1 MWKRIELHNHT
12 IESDGSMT
20 AAELVDYLEGQG
32 IDAFSLT
39 DHNTISGFTKLEEK
53 LASHSSRV
61 EFIKG
66 FELTSYYGHLLC
78 QNVSAYIPWDDID
91 EMNGDLL
98 FLRVHEAGGLAGPA
112 HPFSIPSPFSN
123 GMRWSMKIHDLGLID
138 FIEVVNN
145 SHPMDPDNQKAIL
158 WWEDL
163 IFSGLNI
170 CPVTGMDLHRPV
182 SMKGFFSTYIFVKE
196 EDSSLPLSIKLDKA
210 IRTCSACVTK
220 GPVLDWELTQDGLK
234 IFLEDSPGH
243 QECSYLC
250 QLRTRDETLTFSLKK
265 EYLLK
270 DITEGILSC
279 KAATLMLFEDKTDM
293 SHLTAIARPLFFICN
308 S

>member
-12 IESDGSMT
+12 IESDGGMT

-39 DHNTISGFTKLEEK
+39 DHNTISGFPKVEEK

-66 FELTSYYGHLLC
+66 VELTSYYGHLLC
-78 QNVSAYIPWDDID
+78 QNVSNYIPWDDID

-123 GMRWSMKIHDLGLID
+123 GMRWSMKIHDLELID

-145 SHPMDPDNQKAIL
+145 AHPMDPDNQEAIL

-163 IFSGLNI
+163 IFSGFNI
-170 CPVTGMDLHRPV
+170 CPVSGMDLHRPIP
-182 SMKGFFSTYIFVKE
+182 MEGFFSTYICVKE
-196 EDSSLPLSIKLDKA
+196 EYSSLPLSIKLDRA

-220 GPVLDWELTQDGLK
+220 GPVLDWELTQGGLK
-234 IFLEDSPGH
+234 IFIEGSPVHLES
-243 QECSYLC
+243 SYLC
-250 QLRTRDETLTFSLKK
+250 QLRTREDTLTFSLKK

-270 DITEGILSC
+270 DVPESILSC
-279 KAATLMLFEDKTDM
+279 GAATLMLFEDKTDM
-293 SHLTAIARPLFFICN
+293 SHLTAIARPLLFK
-308 S
+308 

>member
-78 QNVSAYIPWDDID
+78 QNVSNYIPWDDID

-163 IFSGLNI
+163 IFSGFNI

-250 QLRTRDETLTFSLKK
+250 QLRTREATLTFSLKK

-293 SHLTAIARPLFFICN
+293 SHLTAIARPLFFYLQ
-308 S
+308 